1 MKYSRQRSVILDIMK
16 NRYDHPT
23 ADDVY
28 DTAHRRL
35 PDIGIATVYR
45 NLNRLAESGEIIRIQ
60 DPDGHDR
67 FDGHTEEHYHMRC
80 PVCGRL
86 EDLYADDPGKIRELI
101 RSAKKVFGIEA
112 RDEVVLRSVIMEC
125 VCDECRTKRK
135 IN

>member
-1 MKYSRQRSVILDIMK
+1 
-16 NRYDHPT
+16 
-23 ADDVY
+23 
-28 DTAHRRL
+28 
-35 PDIGIATVYR
+35 
-45 NLNRLAESGEIIRIQ
+45 
-60 DPDGHDR
+60 
-67 FDGHTEEHYHMRC
+67 MRC

-125 VCDECRTKRK
+125 ICDECRTKRK